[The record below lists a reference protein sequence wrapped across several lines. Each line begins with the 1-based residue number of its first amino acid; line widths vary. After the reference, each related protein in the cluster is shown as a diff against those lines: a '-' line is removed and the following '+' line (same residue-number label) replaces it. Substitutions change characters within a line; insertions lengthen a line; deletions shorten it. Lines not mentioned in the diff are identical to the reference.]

1 MQHKSMGTK
10 IFAALAPTSFGVSL
24 IQVTDVFL
32 RCGQVVLV
40 VVSIIFGLLQIRK
53 IRLEINEK
61 NSRKSLAPVI
71 PPSDK

>member
-1 MQHKSMGTK
+1 MRHNDMGTK

-24 IQVTDVFL
+24 IQFTDVFL

-40 VVSIIFGLLQIRK
+40 VVSIIFGIYQIRK